1 MIAENMEQ
9 LQEQL
14 LEYMR
19 EAMNA
24 VAAEAS
30 QDMYDATD
38 YFYAAGPGEYV
49 RTYALGSTP
58 MVSELRTGNHSVEF
72 DAYLDRSYVYPSG
85 KKPTMKD
92 VLKLANEGVTSSSVG
107 KLRPTV
113 GRQGFWEKA
122 ERDMERDLRKIMGKY
137 FKSSK

>member
-9 LQEQL
+9 LNQQL
-14 LEYMR
+14 LEYMK
-19 EAMNA
+19 EAMSA
-24 VAAEAS
+24 VAIEAS

-38 YFYAAGPGEYV
+38 YFYSVDPVEYV
-49 RTYALGSTP
+49 RTYALGRTP
-58 MVSELRTGNHSVEF
+58 RTSDIRTGPRSVEF
-72 DAYLDRSYVYPSG
+72 DAYLDRSYVYTSG

-92 VLKLANEGVTSSSVG
+92 VLKLANEGVTTSSVG
-107 KLRPTV
+107 RLRPAV

-122 ERDMERDLRKIMGKY
+122 ENDMERDLKKIMGKY